1 MNDDR
6 INELESKIAFQ
17 EDAVNELNAAV
28 YEQHKRIEELQA
40 VCRKLAERLD
50 AQSSGDAMPETTDTP
65 PPHY

>member
-6 INELESKIAFQ
+6 INELETKLAFQ

-28 YEQHKRIEELQA
+28 YEQHKKIAELQA
-40 VCRKLAERLD
+40 VCKKLAERLE
-50 AQSSGDAMPETTDTP
+50 AQNPADAMPETTDVP